1 MMKKTLQGLMV
12 LSVLAWSATGAQAR
26 NLLKDA
32 QMDVFVLGGGSTLV
46 DPYYFNAAGRAFHS
60 RFEPGYKF
68 TIGASVPYG
77 KFLNIETA
85 YTYGPNNLVV
95 TNTNVFPHAGRT
107 YAVNDYIGSVAAVV
121 HAPFSRFHFRPYVEG
136 GVEYDRFSPTPA
148 AIALAKNEGFGTVNT
163 ANINHN
169 DKFGF
174 NAGAGVDRKLTKRL
188 AFRIDLR
195 DHVTSSPAFGLPPV
209 ANVNSLASF
218 PVHGRA
224 NNFVYTAGIVV
235 HLGKI

>member
-1 MMKKTLQGLMV
+1 MMKKTLQSLMLLGL
-12 LSVLAWSATGAQAR
+12 LAWSAIGAQAR

-32 QMDVFVLGGGSTLV
+32 EMDVFVLGGGSTLV
-46 DPYYFNAAGRAFHS
+46 DGLNFDAAGRVFHS

-95 TNTNVFPHAGRT
+95 TNTNVFPHAGTT
-107 YAVNDYIGSVAAVV
+107 YAANDYIGSLAAVV

-136 GVEYDRFSPTPA
+136 GVEYDRFSPTRA
-148 AIALAKNEGFGTVNT
+148 AIALALNQGFGTVNT
-163 ANINHN
+163 AIINHN

-174 NAGAGVDRKLTKRL
+174 NAGVGVDRKLTKRL
-188 AFRIDLR
+188 SFRIDVR
-195 DHVTSSPAFGLPPV
+195 DHVTSSPAFGIPPAATV
-209 ANVNSLASF
+209 DNLASF
-218 PVHGRA
+218 PVSGRA
-224 NNFVYTAGIVV
+224 SNIVYTAGIVV